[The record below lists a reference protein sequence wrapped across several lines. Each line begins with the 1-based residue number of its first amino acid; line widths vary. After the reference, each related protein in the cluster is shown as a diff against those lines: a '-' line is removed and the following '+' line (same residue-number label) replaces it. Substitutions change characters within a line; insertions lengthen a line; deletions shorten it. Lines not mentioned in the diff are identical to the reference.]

1 MPHYGYACK
10 KIEQYITAQVVES
23 EAGIGDVGDDRVAR
37 VFAATREELS
47 VSSWCE
53 RLACLADGR
62 APSVSPDR
70 RALIFLAELEEMFG
84 EWDLSQIETDV
95 YREWRSAEE
104 GGRHYEERIFA
115 ASDHTF
121 PILVRTFL
129 ELADRMLHENGHWE
143 YTLPETT
150 RLLHYMC
157 PGLFPIWTPAI
168 GRLLYGTDQP
178 GYHKYHGYV
187 FALRDFFHDSLVGQQ
202 LVQRAY
208 ERGVTPVQLAHSLLA
223 QVAQQVSNE

>member
-10 KIEQYITAQVVES
+10 KIEQYITAKVVEGA
-23 EAGIGDVGDDRVAR
+23 AGIRGVGDDRVTN

-53 RLACLADGR
+53 RLACLADSS

-70 RALIFLAELEEMFG
+70 RALILLTELEEMFG
-84 EWDLSQIETDV
+84 ELDLSQIETDV

-115 ASDHTF
+115 ASDHAF
-121 PILVRTFL
+121 PVLLRTFL

-143 YTLPETT
+143 YTLAETT
-150 RLLHYMC
+150 QLLHYMC

-168 GRLLYGTDQP
+168 GRLLYGTEQP

-187 FALRDFFHDSLVGQQ
+187 FALRDFFHDSSVGQQ
-202 LVQRAY
+202 LVQRAH
-208 ERGVTPVQLAHSLLA
+208 EWEITPVQLAYSLLA
-223 QVAQQVSNE
+223 QVAQQDSSE